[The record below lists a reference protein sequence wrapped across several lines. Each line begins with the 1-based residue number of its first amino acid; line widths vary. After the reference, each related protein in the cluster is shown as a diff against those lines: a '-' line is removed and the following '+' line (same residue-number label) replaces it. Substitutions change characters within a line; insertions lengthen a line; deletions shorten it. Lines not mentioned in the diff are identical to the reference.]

1 MRESQLDYI
10 HHKLVDLHELML
22 LVNRWKFKN
31 EKIVFTNGCFDLIHR
46 GHIEYLASA
55 ADLGTKLIIGLNSDN
70 SIQKLKGPNRPVNTQ
85 ADRALSLGALRFVD
99 ALVIFEEETPLELIN
114 EIQPDILIK
123 GGDYSLDTIVGAP
136 EVLSRGGRVEIIPF
150 TSGYSTTKL
159 IEQLKKSE

>member
-10 HHKLVDLHELML
+10 HHKLVNLHELML

-114 EIQPDILIK
+114 AIQPDILIK
-123 GGDYSLDTIVGAP
+123 GGDYSIDTIVGAP